1 MLFEAVRCRVKPST
15 ERLLFMVP
23 ALPLFGGAKASTE
36 LGGEVE
42 RDLEESL
49 EPAWPISFCLLWIAR
64 LKVLRLAATGLP
76 RELRRSRCHC
86 SSAESCDRLEP
97 VEVFDLMLLLSSS
110 TIAFSKSLATVSGGA
125 SPVGASRVA
134 RDGLSLLAML
144 ASVPRRRPSCLKS
157 TGRGKLSAWLRWSSR
172 SGSGVLNLV
181 CVLSGERGVYDR
193 DMALDVYLV
202 SR

>member
-1 MLFEAVRCRVKPST
+1 VRCKFRPSA
-15 ERLLFMVP
+15 EILLFMVP
-23 ALPLFGGAKASTE
+23 ALSLFGGAKASTE
-36 LGGEVE
+36 LGGELD

-49 EPAWPISFCLLWIAR
+49 EPAWPNSFCLLWTAR

-86 SSAESCDRLEP
+86 SSAVSFERLEP
-97 VEVFDLMLLLSSS
+97 VEVCDLMLLLSSS
-110 TIAFSKSLATVSGGA
+110 TTACSKSLATVLGGA

-157 TGRGKLSAWLRWSSR
+157 CGRGKLSAWLRWSSR

-181 CVLSGERGVYDR
+181 CVLSGERGVYDK
-193 DMALDVYLV
+193 DMAFDVYPI
-202 SR
+202 SRCMM